1 MACVA
6 SISND
11 IFLIWPQRFS
21 LWPKLWGSVAKLH
34 NLEIIQIRNYMIN
47 KLFVVLGLVALVS
60 SGCHHSEEPK
70 EEAVKLEVTH
80 PLRKDTSITKEHVS
94 QIHAFRHIELR
105 AFERGYLQDIFVDE
119 GQMVTKGQRMFKIM
133 PNLYQVDLQKSK
145 AEAEMVR
152 IEYQNTKALSDK
164 NIVSPNELSLA
175 KAKLDKAEAEVKLA
189 QTHLSFTDINAPFS
203 GIMDHFNVRNG
214 SLVDEGDL
222 LTTLS
227 DISKMWVYFNVP
239 ESEYLDYK
247 TSKNSQSLGKV
258 RLKMANGEVFDQTG
272 VIETIEADFDN
283 KTGNIE
289 FRAVF
294 PNPNQLLR
302 HGETGN
308 VLIEIPYKNALII
321 PQKATFEILDKTYV
335 YVVNKDNKLEQR
347 LITVAAELPHV
358 FIVKSG
364 LKEDDKVL
372 LEGLRKVHNG
382 QKIEIDFKQPEQV
395 ISQLELHAE

>member
-1 MACVA
+1 
-6 SISND
+6 
-11 IFLIWPQRFS
+11 
-21 LWPKLWGSVAKLH
+21 
-34 NLEIIQIRNYMIN
+34 MIN
-47 KLFVVLGLVALVS
+47 KLFVVLGLVALLG
-60 SGCHHSEEPK
+60 SGCHHSEESK
-70 EEAVKLEVTH
+70 EEALKLEVTH
-80 PLRKDTSITKEHVS
+80 PFRKDTSITREHVS

-189 QTHLSFTDINAPFS
+189 QTHLNFTDIIAPFS

-247 TSKNSQSLGKV
+247 TSKNDQSPVKV
-258 RLKMANGEVFDQTG
+258 KLKMANGEVFDQAG

-308 VLIEIPYKNALII
+308 ILIDIPYKNALII

-347 LITVAAELPHV
+347 LITIAAELPHV

-395 ISQLELHAE
+395 LSQLELHAE

>member
-1 MACVA
+1 
-6 SISND
+6 
-11 IFLIWPQRFS
+11 
-21 LWPKLWGSVAKLH
+21 
-34 NLEIIQIRNYMIN
+34 
-47 KLFVVLGLVALVS
+47 
-60 SGCHHSEEPK
+60 
-70 EEAVKLEVTH
+70 
-80 PLRKDTSITKEHVS
+80 
-94 QIHAFRHIELR
+94 
-105 AFERGYLQDIFVDE
+105 VDE

-189 QTHLSFTDINAPFS
+189 QTHLNFTDINAPFS

-247 TSKNSQSLGKV
+247 TSKNDQSPVKV
-258 RLKMANGEVFDQTG
+258 KLKMANGEVFDQAG

-308 VLIEIPYKNALII
+308 ILIDIPYKNALII

-347 LITVAAELPHV
+347 LITIAAELPHV

-364 LKEDDKVL
+364 LKEDDRVL
-372 LEGLRKVHNG
+372 LDGLRKVHNG

-395 ISQLELHAE
+395 LSQLELHAE

>member
-1 MACVA
+1 M
-6 SISND
+6 N
-11 IFLIWPQRFS
+11 
-21 LWPKLWGSVAKLH
+21 
-34 NLEIIQIRNYMIN
+34 N
-47 KLFVVLGLVALVS
+47 KLFVGLGVLVVLLN
-60 SGCHHSEEPK
+60 GCHHAEEAK
-70 EEAVKLEVTH
+70 EEVLKLEVTH
-80 PLRKDTSITKEHVS
+80 PLRKDTTITKEYVS
-94 QIHAFRHIELR
+94 QIHAFKHIELR
-105 AFERGYLQDIFVDE
+105 ALERGYLQSIYVDE
-119 GQMVTKGQRMFKIM
+119 GQMVTQGQRMFKIM
-133 PNLYQVDLQKSK
+133 PNVYEVDLQKSK

-152 IEYQNTKALSDK
+152 IEYQNTKALTDK

-175 KAKLDKAEAEVKLA
+175 KAKLDKANAEVSLA
-189 QTHLSFTDINAPFS
+189 QTHLNFTNINAPFS
-203 GIMDHFNVRNG
+203 GVMDHFNVRNG

-247 TSKNSQSLGKV
+247 TNKVDQNPVNV
-258 RLKMANGEVFDQTG
+258 RLKMANGEVFDQAG
-272 VIETIEADFDN
+272 KIETIEADFDN

-294 PNPNQLLR
+294 PNPKQILR

-308 VLIEIPYKNALII
+308 ILIDIPYKNALII

-335 YVVNKDNKLEQR
+335 YVVNKEHKLEQR
-347 LITVAAELPHV
+347 LITVAAELPYL

-364 LKEDDKVL
+364 LKEGDNVL

-382 QKIEIDFKQPEQV
+382 EKIELNIQPPEKV
-395 ISQLELHAE
+395 ISQLELYAE

>member
-1 MACVA
+1 
-6 SISND
+6 
-11 IFLIWPQRFS
+11 
-21 LWPKLWGSVAKLH
+21 
-34 NLEIIQIRNYMIN
+34 
-47 KLFVVLGLVALVS
+47 
-60 SGCHHSEEPK
+60 
-70 EEAVKLEVTH
+70 
-80 PLRKDTSITKEHVS
+80 
-94 QIHAFRHIELR
+94 
-105 AFERGYLQDIFVDE
+105 
-119 GQMVTKGQRMFKIM
+119 
-133 PNLYQVDLQKSK
+133 
-145 AEAEMVR
+145 MVR

>member
-1 MACVA
+1 MT
-6 SISND
+6 
-11 IFLIWPQRFS
+11 
-21 LWPKLWGSVAKLH
+21 
-34 NLEIIQIRNYMIN
+34 N
-47 KLFVVLGLVALVS
+47 KLFVGLGLVVLLI
-60 SGCHHSEEPK
+60 SGCHHK
-70 EEAVKLEVTH
+70 EEAKEEAFKLEVTN
-80 PLRKDTSITKEHVS
+80 PLRKDTTITREHVS
-94 QIHAFRHIELR
+94 QIHAFIHIELR

-119 GQMVTKGQRMFKIM
+119 GQVVTKGQRMFKIM

-247 TSKNSQSLGKV
+247 TSKHDQSPVKV
-258 RLKMANGEVFDQTG
+258 KLKMANGEVFDQAG

-308 VLIEIPYKNALII
+308 ILIDIPYKNALII

-347 LITVAAELPHV
+347 LITIAAELPHL

-364 LKEDDKVL
+364 LKDDDKVL

-382 QKIEIDFKQPEQV
+382 QKIEVDFKQPAQV
-395 ISQLELHAE
+395 LSQLELHAE

>member
-1 MACVA
+1 
-6 SISND
+6 
-11 IFLIWPQRFS
+11 
-21 LWPKLWGSVAKLH
+21 
-34 NLEIIQIRNYMIN
+34 MIN

-70 EEAVKLEVTH
+70 EEVVKLEVTH

-372 LEGLRKVHNG
+372 LESLRKVHNG

>member
-1 MACVA
+1 
-6 SISND
+6 
-11 IFLIWPQRFS
+11 
-21 LWPKLWGSVAKLH
+21 
-34 NLEIIQIRNYMIN
+34 MIN

-145 AEAEMVR
+145 AEAEMVS

>member
-1 MACVA
+1 
-6 SISND
+6 
-11 IFLIWPQRFS
+11 
-21 LWPKLWGSVAKLH
+21 
-34 NLEIIQIRNYMIN
+34 MIN

-347 LITVAAELPHV
+347 LITVAAELPYV

>member
-1 MACVA
+1 
-6 SISND
+6 
-11 IFLIWPQRFS
+11 
-21 LWPKLWGSVAKLH
+21 
-34 NLEIIQIRNYMIN
+34 MIN